1 MIWRYPIQPLSQLS
15 PERLKRLHEKHGKGR
30 SRLRHFSGTFPP
42 VPPPQPLPDMRQM
55 WMELEIEKKK
65 AFCLKEG
72 ARVHLMQRQEETHIS
87 MNSNI

>member
-1 MIWRYPIQPLSQLS
+1 
-15 PERLKRLHEKHGKGR
+15 
-30 SRLRHFSGTFPP
+30 
-42 VPPPQPLPDMRQM
+42 MRQM